1 MNRQAI
7 VANALWGA
15 QVATQRPK
23 QIHYGEVR
31 PIRGADRALPLTTDC
46 SGFVTLCYQWAGAP
60 DPNGGKYN
68 GSGSTGMMLEA
79 CAHIA
84 SRTAQLGDLVVFGD
98 PPGTHV
104 VLIVELRFRSGRRQ
118 PWLGERSAQVATVA
132 GGDRPRRRAAHL
144 PVGRPPPADT
154 SRRARADHDDRR
166 CRSRAVTQPG
176 SEAPDRGPGRGR
188 EARRP
193 AEPQS
198 RRRDSNSRPLHYEWP
213 VSRAMP
219 GFRAVLTELGSS

>member
-46 SGFVTLCYQWAGAP
+46 SGFVTLCYHWAGAP
-60 DPNGGKYN
+60 DPNGGTYN
-68 GSGSTGMMLEA
+68 GSGSTGMMLQA

-84 SRTAQLGDLVVFGD
+84 SRTAQPADLVVFGD

-104 VLIVELRFRSGRRQ
+104 VLIVQ
-118 PWLGERSAQVATVA
+118 LGS
-132 GGDRPRRRAAHL
+132 D
-144 PVGRPPPADT
+144 PVVV
-154 SRRARADHDDRR
+154 SH
-166 CRSRAVTQPG
+166 G
-176 SEAPDRGPGRGR
+176 SESGPLKLPLSQ
-188 EARRP
+188 EASAHVGEPLTYLSVVHPKAIHPAVP
-193 AEPQS
+193 AETS
-198 RRRDSNSRPLHYEWP
+198 TTGG
-213 VSRAMP
+213 V
-219 GFRAVLTELGSS
+219 GLGA